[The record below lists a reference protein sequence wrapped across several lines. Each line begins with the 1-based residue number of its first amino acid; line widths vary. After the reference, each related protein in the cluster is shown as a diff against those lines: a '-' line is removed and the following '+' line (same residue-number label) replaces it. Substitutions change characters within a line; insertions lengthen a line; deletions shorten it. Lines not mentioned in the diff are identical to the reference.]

1 MRIRLGLPAFV
12 ILLAATAGCPRKAT
26 QDPDQGVL
34 RIHAEAEPAHLVSL
48 IQPDGWAH
56 RITSHNLFESLIRMD
71 PRSYVFTG
79 ELASTWQVGKD
90 GRTFTFYLR
99 RGVKW
104 HDGKP
109 FTGEDVKFTFDR
121 VMDERVRAVSA
132 RASLEPLIDS
142 YRLVGSDQ
150 FEIVCKQPSVFFLTS
165 LSDLTILPAHLMRQG
180 DLNSHPLLR
189 RPVGTGPYRFIS
201 WEAGRQVTLQ
211 RFDGY
216 WGKQPRIAKLVYRF
230 VTNPETALQLARR
243 KELDFLGR
251 IRAAQWVE
259 GVQRDAFFR
268 HEFVVTR
275 HYPPGT
281 SYIMLNHQRPFFA
294 DARVRRA
301 LAHLL
306 DLDTITSKVM
316 HGLAR
321 PIGALYWFKD
331 PDHDAGIAPIRHDP
345 AAARKLLAAAGW
357 GDSDGNG
364 VLDRD
369 GKPFRFVFYQ
379 IAGSQTHKVWLTIY
393 QESLRKAGV
402 VMEIS
407 TIDWAAYLERIRK
420 HDFDA
425 GALFMQQAGPYTDL
439 YYQFHSSQIA
449 DGQNYAAYR
458 NPRVDQILEEIRRE
472 MDAARRRGMSLELQ
486 KILAAEVA
494 VIPLFAMED
503 PGVVARRVHGVY
515 TSALWYQVRD
525 WWIE

>member
-1 MRIRLGLPAFV
+1 MTRTLGAFLS
-12 ILLAATAGCPRKAT
+12 LLLLGATGCPRKPSGAPAEPT
-26 QDPDQGVL
+26 L

-48 IQPDGWAH
+48 IQPDAWAH

-71 PRSYVFTG
+71 PRSYAFQG

-99 RGVKW
+99 RDVRW

-132 RASLEPLIDS
+132 RASLEPFIES
-142 YRLVGSDQ
+142 YRLRASDE
-150 FEIVCKQPSVFFLTS
+150 FEIVCKQPSVYFLTN
-165 LSDLTILPAHLMRQG
+165 LGDLPILPAHLMRQG
-180 DLNSHPLLR
+180 DLNTHPLLR
-189 RPVGTGPYRFIS
+189 RPVGTGPYRFLS
-201 WEAGRQVTLQ
+201 WEPGRQIVLE

-216 WGKQPRIAKLVYRF
+216 WGAKPKIQKLAYRF

-243 KELDFLGR
+243 RELDVLPR

-259 GVQRDAFFR
+259 GVQRDPLFR

-275 HYPPGT
+275 HFPPGT
-281 SYIMLNHQRPFFA
+281 SYIMLNLERPIFA
-294 DARVRRA
+294 DAKVRRA

-306 DLDTITSKVM
+306 DLETITRQVM
-316 HGLAR
+316 HGLAT
-321 PIGALYWFKD
+321 PVGALYWLKD
-331 PDHDAGIAPIRHDP
+331 PGYAAELAPIRHDP
-345 AAARKLLAAAGW
+345 AAARKLLAEAGW
-357 GDSDGNG
+357 KDSDGNG

-379 IAGSQTHKVWLTIY
+379 IAGSQTHKVWLTMY
-393 QESLRKAGV
+393 QEALRKAGL

-458 NPRVDQILEEIRRE
+458 NARVDELLEAIRKE
-472 MDAARRRGMSLELQ
+472 LDAARRRALSLELQ
-486 KILAAEVA
+486 KILAAETA